1 MQEEVTQKT
10 IALVIKAAKL
20 DANILKSAMRMYLN
34 HCRKQAQKTH
44 GKVSVKELVGEG
56 AGASSIE
63 ITDGNFCNKDLCGK
77 IQICKRTAVSET
89 I

>member
-34 HCRKQAQKTH
+34 PVSYTH
-44 GKVSVKELVGEG
+44 LTLPTIRLV
-56 AGASSIE
+56 
-63 ITDGNFCNKDLCGK
+63 
-77 IQICKRTAVSET
+77 
-89 I
+89 

>member
-34 HCRKQAQKTH
+34 HRKKQAQKTH
-44 GKVSVKELVGEG
+44 GKVSVKEDRKSV
-56 AGASSIE
+56 
-63 ITDGNFCNKDLCGK
+63 
-77 IQICKRTAVSET
+77 V
-89 I
+89 

>member
-63 ITDGNFCNKDLCGK
+63 ITDCNMLWHRHLRNLFMEMR
-77 IQICKRTAVSET
+77 KRTVGLL
-89 I
+89 